1 PSTFPPRSSSTDPA
15 PVSTVTLDSSITS
28 AIDELERLLPPTE
41 FRNGVLADLREAYA
55 PGTGMATAFG
65 RWIERL
71 LGPRGLVVYD
81 SSDPAAKPLAASVF
95 ARELSSP
102 GETARLAAATGAE
115 LVARGYHAQVQ
126 AQDDGVALFHL

>member
-1 PSTFPPRSSSTDPA
+1 R
-15 PVSTVTLDSSITS
+15 I
-28 AIDELERLLPPTE
+28 LPDTE
-41 FRNGVLADLREAYA
+41 FRGALLADLRDAYA

-65 RWIERL
+65 RWIERV

-81 SSDPAAKPLAASVF
+81 SSDPAAKPLVAGIF

-102 GETARLAAATGAE
+102 GETARLAAAAGIE

-126 AQDDGVALFHL
+126 TQDDGLA